1 MQGIRVNAVNPGE
14 VETPIFKTSV
24 GMSDQEVKDYIA
36 KWSELN
42 PLGRIGQP
50 KDIANLAIFL
60 LDNEKAGWITGQC
73 IVVSCLAL
81 GG

>member
-1 MQGIRVNAVNPGE
+1 MNAINPGE
-14 VETPIFKTSV
+14 VQTPIFKTSG
-24 GMSDQEVKDYIA
+24 GMSDQEIKEYVT

-60 LDNEKAGWITGQC
+60 LDNDKAGWITGQC
-73 IVVSCLAL
+73 IVVD
-81 GG
+81 GGARSFACQS